1 MAPLVQQRTQRVPW
15 LHRWWSMRRILT
27 CRVCWSG
34 SAVRVAKLLRPNRVA
49 FCCRPLY
56 EIDSRFR
63 RIVIHRA
70 GRGCSS
76 SAAFCVQYGVQR
88 LRIRGEPWPKYDYS
102 RSCIRAIRD
111 HGPMRWLAL
120 RRATMLSDAQNMPS
134 NTIRRSATQTH
145 VPRGRSAP
153 RGHHGRAERVLPSG
167 QCASKH
173 LGREL
178 RYRISQLGVIHRPQG
193 RPQLLR
199 CHHTQQ
205 PVVNRGRGRLRCRR
219 RRPAGQ
225 LG

>member
-1 MAPLVQQRTQRVPW
+1 MVANDGFARGNLASCVLLVRFG
-15 LHRWWSMRRILT
+15 
-27 CRVCWSG
+27 RVCRQTQAAEPGCFLVSLTVRDRLPMPQNSYPQGWS
-34 SAVRVAKLLRPNRVA
+34 
-49 FCCRPLY
+49 
-56 EIDSRFR
+56 
-63 RIVIHRA
+63 
-70 GRGCSS
+70 GCSS

-219 RRPAGQ
+219 RGPAGQ